1 MTSDHINT
9 YNAVEYNDNFTILD
23 SSGDF
28 ICLEHNRSEA
38 EKYIAWFRNRHGM
51 KVSVRENPKDVV
63 RAAQAL
69 RKQIVRNPNRDD
81 IING

>member
-1 MTSDHINT
+1 MTSEHINAR
-9 YNAVEYNDNFTILD
+9 NAVEYNDNFTILD
-23 SSGDF
+23 SGGDF

-38 EKYIAWFRNRHGM
+38 DKYIAWFRNLHGRT
-51 KVSVRENPKDVV
+51 VTVRENPKDVV

-69 RKQIVRNPNRDD
+69 RNQIVRHPYRDN